1 MPEFKAHNLWPI
13 PVYDSET
20 PVKSEWVD
28 YILNTEYERMHIGN
42 GDISK
47 DRYIL
52 NQLPDLKKE
61 IENHCEIFVRK
72 YLSVSENAKFYLQNS
87 WSVKHNPGDKA
98 QIHSHGSSLLSGVY
112 YLKTKQNSGN
122 LVFHKNP
129 IYTNTFHQSIRFEYD
144 DSNNVNTGQYVMNVE
159 EGKVILFPSHLE
171 HSVGENKSDEERY
184 SLAFNFYV
192 KGKFGKE
199 EYELEIK

>member
-20 PVKSEWVD
+20 PVKSEWLN

-72 YLSVSENAKFYLQNS
+72 YLSVSENANKIL
-87 WSVKHNPGDKA
+87 
-98 QIHSHGSSLLSGVY
+98 
-112 YLKTKQNSGN
+112 
-122 LVFHKNP
+122 
-129 IYTNTFHQSIRFEYD
+129 
-144 DSNNVNTGQYVMNVE
+144 GQ
-159 EGKVILFPSHLE
+159 
-171 HSVGENKSDEERY
+171 
-184 SLAFNFYV
+184 
-192 KGKFGKE
+192 
-199 EYELEIK
+199 

>member
-20 PVKSEWVD
+20 PVKSEWLD

-61 IENHCEIFVRK
+61 IPDVDEYFHADLIG
-72 YLSVSENAKFYLQNS
+72 LNALVQ
-87 WSVKHNPGDKA
+87 
-98 QIHSHGSSLLSGVY
+98 GSS
-112 YLKTKQNSGN
+112 
-122 LVFHKNP
+122 
-129 IYTNTFHQSIRFEYD
+129 I
-144 DSNNVNTGQYVMNVE
+144 
-159 EGKVILFPSHLE
+159 GKVNALFNHGAGDLIEIALSDGGAPLVLPFTKAVVPVIDAAAGTIEVDPPSGLW
-171 HSVGENKSDEERY
+171 VPKDVNKGDE
-184 SLAFNFYV
+184 
-192 KGKFGKE
+192 
-199 EYELEIK
+199 